1 MEPNSFTKT
10 SFCNVT
16 VDNITTNE
24 TKEYILNHLNILCS
38 GIKFNKRYAK
48 VYNDQY
54 SKNLKNPHV
63 FFLKSI
69 GTPYLL
75 FLTQINDTNYTFLID
90 KKTNDKYSYPKIL
103 IVPYNFSS
111 ELYKGTLLETELI
124 RDYEQNWSLAIND
137 AYYLCGE
144 NQNKNNVID
153 RINSVY
159 KILDT
164 KYSENHYS
172 KICPLFVKRYFDY
185 KDIKFVKEEFI
196 PKLPYKIRGIY
207 FVPMRIDYS
216 NILYLFPKDS
226 DKIKPI
232 KNESIKNNTHVL
244 KSKPIKSEEIK
255 SDTKVFRIIKTLKT
269 DVYELY
275 LKDNE
280 NLVKKGVA
288 LIQSTNLSHKL
299 YSIFENKSPTDE
311 VKIECKYNNQF
322 NKWVP
327 INLTHKP
334 VSENSDN

>member
-24 TKEYILNHLNILCS
+24 TKEYILNHLSILCS

-48 VYNDQY
+48 VYNEQY
-54 SKNLKNPHV
+54 SKNLKNPHL
-63 FFLKSI
+63 FFLKTI

-111 ELYKGTLLETELI
+111 DLYKGTLFETELI
-124 RDYEQNWSLAIND
+124 RDSEQNWSLAIND
-137 AYYLCGE
+137 IYYLCGE
-144 NQNKNNVID
+144 NQNKTNVID
-153 RINSVY
+153 RINKIY
-159 KILDT
+159 KLLDD
-164 KYSENHYS
+164 KYTENHYS
-172 KICPLFVKRYFDY
+172 KTCPLFVKRYFDY
-185 KDIKFVKEEFI
+185 KDSDYVKNEFI

-207 FVPMRIDYS
+207 FVPMRVDYS
-216 NILYLFPKDS
+216 NILYLFPKETEK
-226 DKIKPI
+226 KIVK
-232 KNESIKNNTHVL
+232 
-244 KSKPIKSEEIK
+244 K

-288 LIQSTNLSHKL
+288 LVQSTDLSHKL

-311 VKIECKYNNQF
+311 VKIECKYNNHF

-327 INLTHKP
+327 INLTQKP
-334 VSENSDN
+334 ISENDDC